1 MPHAARRPEQAKSA
15 TGIKGFFIKFED
27 RICPPLD
34 KVELTVNSYLMSA
47 SSPLE
52 RERLASLSKAL
63 LSLHK
68 TLLDSEKIGYEES
81 FGKIATPA
89 AFFQLVMGDPW
100 FAWLRTLSEFIVLI
114 DERVGEK
121 EAPVAA
127 GDVQEFVARTRE
139 MLTPREDGLGFAHN
153 YHNAMQRDPDV
164 ILAHAGIVK
173 FLNSLQDS

>member
-1 MPHAARRPEQAKSA
+1 
-15 TGIKGFFIKFED
+15 
-27 RICPPLD
+27 
-34 KVELTVNSYLMSA
+34 MSA

-89 AFFQLVMGDPW
+89 AFFQL
-100 FAWLRTLSEFIVLI
+100 
-114 DERVGEK
+114 VGEK